1 MKLSANYLQH
11 LRFNRMLTFAISVF
25 LLIVTPGPG
34 VLSTAGFGAAYGF
47 KKSLRYVFGLFL
59 GTNLVF
65 LAVASGL
72 IAILLSIPSLRVFLL
87 FLSTCYLFY
96 LASKIALAGS
106 NIAFIKA
113 KVPPG
118 ITSGVL
124 LQTINPKAYVVNT
137 TFVSGFAFYQSSF
150 TIELI
155 IKFFIINSIW
165 IPLHL
170 LWLYAGT
177 VLHELNLSNKNQRVI
192 NLMLSFSMIVAVV
205 ISILYSF

>member
-1 MKLSANYLQH
+1 
-11 LRFNRMLTFAISVF
+11 MLTFAISVF

-65 LAVASGL
+65 FAVATGL
-72 IAILLSIPSLRVFLL
+72 IAILLSIPSSRIFLL
-87 FLSTCYLFY
+87 ILSTCYLFY

-106 NIAFIKA
+106 NIAFVKA
-113 KVPPG
+113 KSPPG
-118 ITSGVL
+118 IISGIL
-124 LQTINPKAYVVNT
+124 LQAINPKAYVVNT

-150 TIELI
+150 AVELI
-155 IKFFIINSIW
+155 IKFFIMNSIW

-170 LWLYAGT
+170 LWLYVGT
-177 VLHELNLSNKNQRVI
+177 VLHELNLSNRNQRII
-192 NLMLSFSMIVAVV
+192 NIMMSISMVAVVV

>member
-1 MKLSANYLQH
+1 
-11 LRFNRMLTFAISVF
+11 MLTFAITVF

-34 VLSTAGFGAAYGF
+34 VLSTAGFGSAYGY

-65 LAVASGL
+65 LAVATGL
-72 IAILLSIPSLRVFLL
+72 IAILLSIPSLRIFLL
-87 FLSTCYLFY
+87 ILSTCYLFY

-113 KVPPG
+113 KSPPG
-118 ITSGVL
+118 IISGVL
-124 LQTINPKAYVVNT
+124 LQAINPKAYVVNT
-137 TFVSGFAFYQSSF
+137 TLVSGFAFYQSSF
-150 TIELI
+150 AIELV
-155 IKFFIINSIW
+155 IKFFIMNSIW

-170 LWLYAGT
+170 LWLYVGT
-177 VLHELNLSNKNQRVI
+177 VLHELNLSIKNQRIV
-192 NLMLSFSMIVAVV
+192 NLMMSLSMVLVVV

>member
-1 MKLSANYLQH
+1 
-11 LRFNRMLTFAISVF
+11 MLTFAISVF

-47 KKSLRYVFGLFL
+47 KQSLRYVFGLFL

-72 IAILLSIPSLRVFLL
+72 IAVLLSIPSLRIFLL
-87 FLSTCYLFY
+87 FVSTCYLFY

-113 KVPPG
+113 KAPPG

-124 LQTINPKAYVVNT
+124 LQAINPKAYVVNT

-150 TIELI
+150 AIELI
-155 IKFFIINSIW
+155 IKFFIINAIW

-170 LWLYAGT
+170 VWLYAGT
-177 VLHELNLSNKNQRVI
+177 VLHDLNLSNKNQRII
-192 NLMLSFSMIVAVV
+192 NLMLSFSMIAAVV
-205 ISILYSF
+205 ISISYSF

>member
-1 MKLSANYLQH
+1 
-11 LRFNRMLTFAISVF
+11 MLTFAISVF
-25 LLIVTPGPG
+25 LLIITPGPG

-65 LAVASGL
+65 FAVATGL
-72 IAILLSIPSLRVFLL
+72 IAILLSLPSLRIFLL
-87 FLSTCYLFY
+87 ILSTCYLFY

-106 NIAFIKA
+106 KISFIKA
-113 KVPPG
+113 KSPPG
-118 ITSGVL
+118 IISGIL
-124 LQTINPKAYVVNT
+124 LQAINPKAYVVNT

-150 TIELI
+150 AVELI
-155 IKFFIINSIW
+155 IKFFIMNSIW

-170 LWLYAGT
+170 LWLYVGT
-177 VLHELNLSNKNQRVI
+177 VLYELNLSNRNQRII
-192 NLMLSFSMIVAVV
+192 NLMMSISMVIVVV

>member
-1 MKLSANYLQH
+1 MDKSNFDIVDFDH
-11 LRFNRMLTFAISVF
+11 MLTFAFSVF

-47 KKSLRYVFGLFL
+47 NKSLRYVFGLFL

-65 LAVASGL
+65 FAVATGL
-72 IAILLSIPSLRVFLL
+72 IAILLSLPSLRIFLL
-87 FLSTCYLFY
+87 ILSTCYLFY

-106 NIAFIKA
+106 KISFIKA
-113 KVPPG
+113 KSPPG
-118 ITSGVL
+118 IISGIL
-124 LQTINPKAYVVNT
+124 LQAINPKAYVVNT

-150 TIELI
+150 AVELI
-155 IKFFIINSIW
+155 IKFFIMNSIW

-170 LWLYAGT
+170 LWLYVGT
-177 VLHELNLSNKNQRVI
+177 VLYELNLSNRNQRII
-192 NLMLSFSMIVAVV
+192 NLMMSISMVIVVV

>member
-1 MKLSANYLQH
+1 
-11 LRFNRMLTFAISVF
+11 MLTFAITVF

-34 VLSTAGFGAAYGF
+34 VLSTAGFGAAYGY

-65 LAVASGL
+65 LAVATGL
-72 IAILLSIPSLRVFLL
+72 IAILLSIPSLRIFLL
-87 FLSTCYLFY
+87 ILSTFYLFY

-113 KVPPG
+113 KSPHC
-118 ITSGVL
+118 IISGVL
-124 LQTINPKAYVVNT
+124 LQAINPKAYVVNT

-150 TIELI
+150 AVELI
-155 IKFFIINSIW
+155 IKFFIMNSIW

-170 LWLYAGT
+170 LWLYVGT
-177 VLHELNLSNKNQRVI
+177 VLHELNLSNRNQRII
-192 NLMLSFSMIVAVV
+192 NIMMSISMVLVVV
-205 ISILYSF
+205 ISILYSFYIHQTFRYT

>member
-1 MKLSANYLQH
+1 
-11 LRFNRMLTFAISVF
+11 MLTFAISVF

-47 KKSLRYVFGLFL
+47 RRSLRYVFGLFL

-72 IAILLSIPSLRVFLL
+72 IAILFSIPSLRIFLL
-87 FLSTCYLFY
+87 ILSTCYLFY

-106 NIAFIKA
+106 KIAFIQA
-113 KVPPG
+113 NAPPG
-118 ITSGVL
+118 ISSGVL

-137 TFVSGFAFYQSSF
+137 TFVSGFAFYQSSLV
-150 TIELI
+150 IELI

-177 VLHELNLSNKNQRVI
+177 ALYELNLSNKNQKII
-192 NLMLSFSMIVAVV
+192 NLTLSFSMIVAVV
-205 ISILYSF
+205 ISVLYSF

>member
-1 MKLSANYLQH
+1 
-11 LRFNRMLTFAISVF
+11 MLTFAISVF

-47 KKSLRYVFGLFL
+47 KKSLRYVIGLFL

-72 IAILLSIPSLRVFLL
+72 IAILMSVPSVRIFLL
-87 FLSTCYLFY
+87 VLSTCYLFY

-113 KVPPG
+113 KAPPG
-118 ITSGVL
+118 IISGIL
-124 LQTINPKAYVVNT
+124 LQAINPKAYVVNT

-150 TIELI
+150 VMELI
-155 IKFFIINSIW
+155 IKFLIINSIW

-170 LWLYAGT
+170 IWLYVGT
-177 VLHELNLSNKNQRVI
+177 VLHELNLTNKNQRII
-192 NLMLSFSMIVAVV
+192 NLMLAFSMIAAVV
-205 ISILYSF
+205 ISISYSF

>member
-1 MKLSANYLQH
+1 
-11 LRFNRMLTFAISVF
+11 MLTFAISVF
-25 LLIVTPGPG
+25 LLIITPGPG

-47 KKSLRYVFGLFL
+47 KQSLRYVFGLFL

-72 IAILLSIPSLRVFLL
+72 IAVLLSIPSLRIFLL
-87 FLSTCYLFY
+87 FVSTCYLFY

-113 KVPPG
+113 KAPPG

-124 LQTINPKAYVVNT
+124 LQAINPKAYVVNT
-137 TFVSGFAFYQSSF
+137 TFVSGFAFYQSNVA
-150 TIELI
+150 IELI
-155 IKFFIINSIW
+155 IKFFIINAIW

-170 LWLYAGT
+170 VWLYVGT
-177 VLHELNLSNKNQRVI
+177 VLHDLNLSNKNQRII
-192 NLMLSFSMIVAVV
+192 NLMLSFSMIAAVV
-205 ISILYSF
+205 ISISYSF

>member
-1 MKLSANYLQH
+1 
-11 LRFNRMLTFAISVF
+11 MLTFAITVF

-34 VLSTAGFGAAYGF
+34 VLSTAGFGAAYGY

-65 LAVASGL
+65 LAVATGL
-72 IAILLSIPSLRVFLL
+72 IAILLSIPSLRIFLL
-87 FLSTCYLFY
+87 ILSTFYLFY

-113 KVPPG
+113 KSPPG
-118 ITSGVL
+118 ILSGVL
-124 LQTINPKAYVVNT
+124 LQAINPKAYVVNT
-137 TFVSGFAFYQSSF
+137 TLVSGFAFYQSSF
-150 TIELI
+150 AIELV
-155 IKFFIINSIW
+155 IKFFIMNSIW

-170 LWLYAGT
+170 LWLYVGT
-177 VLHELNLSNKNQRVI
+177 VLHELKKKKKNQRII
-192 NLMLSFSMIVAVV
+192 NLMMSLSMVLVVV

>member
-1 MKLSANYLQH
+1 
-11 LRFNRMLTFAISVF
+11 MLTFAISVF
-25 LLIVTPGPG
+25 LLIITPGPG

-47 KKSLRYVFGLFL
+47 KQSLRYVFGLFL

-72 IAILLSIPSLRVFLL
+72 IAVLLSVPSLRIFFL

-113 KVPPG
+113 KAPPG

-124 LQTINPKAYVVNT
+124 LQAINPKAYVVNT

-150 TIELI
+150 AIELI
-155 IKFFIINSIW
+155 IKFFIINAIW

-177 VLHELNLSNKNQRVI
+177 VLHDLNLSNRNQRII
-192 NLMLSFSMIVAVV
+192 NLMLSFSMIAAVV

>member
-1 MKLSANYLQH
+1 
-11 LRFNRMLTFAISVF
+11 MLTFAITVF

-34 VLSTAGFGAAYGF
+34 VLSTAGFGAAYGY

-65 LAVASGL
+65 LAVATGL
-72 IAILLSIPSLRVFLL
+72 IAILLSIPSLRIFLL
-87 FLSTCYLFY
+87 ILSTFYLFY

-113 KVPPG
+113 KSPPG
-118 ITSGVL
+118 IISGVL
-124 LQTINPKAYVVNT
+124 LRAINPKAYVVNT
-137 TFVSGFAFYQSSF
+137 TLVSGFAFYQSSF
-150 TIELI
+150 AIELV
-155 IKFFIINSIW
+155 IKFFIMNSIW

-170 LWLYAGT
+170 LWLYVGT
-177 VLHELNLSNKNQRVI
+177 VLHELNLSIKNQRII
-192 NLMLSFSMIVAVV
+192 NLMMSLSMVLVVV

>member
-1 MKLSANYLQH
+1 
-11 LRFNRMLTFAISVF
+11 MLTFAISVF

-72 IAILLSIPSLRVFLL
+72 IAVLMSVPSVRIFLL

-113 KVPPG
+113 KAPPG
-118 ITSGVL
+118 IISGIL
-124 LQTINPKAYVVNT
+124 LQAINPKAYVVNT

-150 TIELI
+150 VMELI
-155 IKFFIINSIW
+155 VKFLIINSIW
-165 IPLHL
+165 IPLQL
-170 LWLYAGT
+170 IWLYVGT
-177 VLHELNLSNKNQRVI
+177 VLHELNLTNKNQRII
-192 NLMLSFSMIVAVV
+192 NLMLAFSMIDAVV
-205 ISILYSF
+205 ISISYSF

>member
-1 MKLSANYLQH
+1 
-11 LRFNRMLTFAISVF
+11 MLTFAITVF

-34 VLSTAGFGAAYGF
+34 VLSTAGFGAAYGY

-65 LAVASGL
+65 LAVATGF
-72 IAILLSIPSLRVFLL
+72 IAILLSIPSLRIFLL
-87 FLSTCYLFY
+87 ILSTFYLFY

-113 KVPPG
+113 KSPPG
-118 ITSGVL
+118 IISGVL
-124 LQTINPKAYVVNT
+124 LQAINPKAYVVNT
-137 TFVSGFAFYQSSF
+137 TLVSGFAFYQSSF
-150 TIELI
+150 AIELV
-155 IKFFIINSIW
+155 IKFFIMNSIW

-170 LWLYAGT
+170 LWLYVGT
-177 VLHELNLSNKNQRVI
+177 VLHELNLSIKNQRII
-192 NLMLSFSMIVAVV
+192 NLMMSLSMVLVVV

>member
-1 MKLSANYLQH
+1 
-11 LRFNRMLTFAISVF
+11 MLTFAITVF

-34 VLSTAGFGAAYGF
+34 VLSTAGFGAAYGY

-65 LAVASGL
+65 LAVATGL
-72 IAILLSIPSLRVFLL
+72 IAVLLSIPSLRIFLL
-87 FLSTCYLFY
+87 ILSTCYLFY

-113 KVPPG
+113 KSPPG
-118 ITSGVL
+118 IISGVL
-124 LQTINPKAYVVNT
+124 LQAINPKAYVVNT
-137 TFVSGFAFYQSSF
+137 TLVLGFAFYQSSF
-150 TIELI
+150 AIELV
-155 IKFFIINSIW
+155 IKFFIMNSIW

-170 LWLYAGT
+170 LWLYVGT
-177 VLHELNLSNKNQRVI
+177 VLHELNLSIKNQRII
-192 NLMLSFSMIVAVV
+192 NLMMSLSMVLVVV

>member
-1 MKLSANYLQH
+1 
-11 LRFNRMLTFAISVF
+11 MLTFAITVF

-34 VLSTAGFGAAYGF
+34 VLSTAGFGAAYGY

-65 LAVASGL
+65 LAVATGL
-72 IAILLSIPSLRVFLL
+72 IAILLSIPSLRIFLL
-87 FLSTCYLFY
+87 ILSTFYLFY

-113 KVPPG
+113 KSPPG
-118 ITSGVL
+118 IISGVL
-124 LQTINPKAYVVNT
+124 LQAINPKAYVVNT
-137 TFVSGFAFYQSSF
+137 TLVSGFAFYQSSF
-150 TIELI
+150 AIELV
-155 IKFFIINSIW
+155 IKFFIMNSIW

-170 LWLYAGT
+170 LWLYVGT
-177 VLHELNLSNKNQRVI
+177 VLHEPNLSIKNQRII
-192 NLMLSFSMIVAVV
+192 NLMMSLSMVLVVV

>member
-1 MKLSANYLQH
+1 
-11 LRFNRMLTFAISVF
+11 MLTFAISVF
-25 LLIVTPGPG
+25 LLIITPGPG

-47 KKSLRYVFGLFL
+47 KQSLRYVFGLFL

-72 IAILLSIPSLRVFLL
+72 IAVLLSIPSLRIFLL
-87 FLSTCYLFY
+87 FVSTCYLFY

-113 KVPPG
+113 KAPPG

-124 LQTINPKAYVVNT
+124 LQAINPKAYVVNT

-150 TIELI
+150 AIELI
-155 IKFFIINSIW
+155 IKFFIINAIW

-177 VLHELNLSNKNQRVI
+177 VLHDLNLSNRNQRII
-192 NLMLSFSMIVAVV
+192 NLMLSFSMIAAVV

>member
-1 MKLSANYLQH
+1 
-11 LRFNRMLTFAISVF
+11 MLTFAISVF

-65 LAVASGL
+65 FAVATGL
-72 IAILLSIPSLRVFLL
+72 IAILLSIPSSRIFLL
-87 FLSTCYLFY
+87 ILSTCYLFY

-106 NIAFIKA
+106 NITFVKA
-113 KVPPG
+113 KSPPG
-118 ITSGVL
+118 IISGIL
-124 LQTINPKAYVVNT
+124 LQAINPKAYVVNT
-137 TFVSGFAFYQSSF
+137 TFVSGFAFYQSNF
-150 TIELI
+150 AVELI
-155 IKFFIINSIW
+155 IKFFIMNLIW

-170 LWLYAGT
+170 LWLYVGT
-177 VLHELNLSNKNQRVI
+177 VLHELNLSNRNQRII
-192 NLMLSFSMIVAVV
+192 NIMMSISMVVVVV

>member
-1 MKLSANYLQH
+1 
-11 LRFNRMLTFAISVF
+11 MLTFAISVF
-25 LLIVTPGPG
+25 LLIITPGPG

-47 KKSLRYVFGLFL
+47 KQSLRYVFGLFL

-72 IAILLSIPSLRVFLL
+72 IAVLLSVPSLRIFLL
-87 FLSTCYLFY
+87 VLSTCYLLY

-118 ITSGVL
+118 IISGIL
-124 LQTINPKAYVVNT
+124 LQAINPKAYVVNT

-150 TIELI
+150 AIELI
-155 IKFFIINSIW
+155 IKFIIINSIW
-165 IPLHL
+165 IPLHF

-177 VLHELNLSNKNQRVI
+177 VLHELNLSNKNQRII
-192 NLMLSFSMIVAVV
+192 NLMLSFSMIAAVV

>member
-1 MKLSANYLQH
+1 
-11 LRFNRMLTFAISVF
+11 MLTFAISVF

-47 KKSLRYVFGLFL
+47 KKSLSYVFGLFL

-72 IAILLSIPSLRVFLL
+72 IAVLLSIPSLRIFLL
-87 FLSTCYLFY
+87 ILSTCYLFY

-113 KVPPG
+113 KAPPG

-124 LQTINPKAYVVNT
+124 LQAINPKAYVVNT

-150 TIELI
+150 AIELI
-155 IKFFIINSIW
+155 IKFFIINAIW

-177 VLHELNLSNKNQRVI
+177 VLHDLNLSNRNQRII

>member
-1 MKLSANYLQH
+1 MDKSNFDIVDFDH
-11 LRFNRMLTFAISVF
+11 MLTFAFSVF

-47 KKSLRYVFGLFL
+47 NKSLRYVFGLFL

-65 LAVASGL
+65 FAVATGL
-72 IAILLSIPSLRVFLL
+72 IAILLSIPSLRIFLL
-87 FLSTCYLFY
+87 ILSTCYLFY

-106 NIAFIKA
+106 KISFIKA
-113 KVPPG
+113 KSPPG
-118 ITSGVL
+118 IISGIL
-124 LQTINPKAYVVNT
+124 LQAINPKAYVVNT

-150 TIELI
+150 AVELI
-155 IKFFIINSIW
+155 IKFFIMNSIW

-170 LWLYAGT
+170 LWLYVGT
-177 VLHELNLSNKNQRVI
+177 VLYELNLSNRNQRII
-192 NLMLSFSMIVAVV
+192 NLMMSISMVIVVV

>member
-1 MKLSANYLQH
+1 
-11 LRFNRMLTFAISVF
+11 MLTFAISVF
-25 LLIVTPGPG
+25 LLIITPGPG

-47 KKSLRYVFGLFL
+47 KQSLRYVFGLFL

-72 IAILLSIPSLRVFLL
+72 IAVLLSVPSLRIFLL

-113 KVPPG
+113 KAPPG

-124 LQTINPKAYVVNT
+124 LQAINPKAYVVNT

-150 TIELI
+150 VIELI
-155 IKFFIINSIW
+155 IKFFIINAIW

-177 VLHELNLSNKNQRVI
+177 VLHELNLSNKNQRII
-192 NLMLSFSMIVAVV
+192 NLMLSFSMIAAVV

>member
-1 MKLSANYLQH
+1 
-11 LRFNRMLTFAISVF
+11 MLTFAISVF

-47 KKSLRYVFGLFL
+47 KKSLSYVFGLFL

-72 IAILLSIPSLRVFLL
+72 IAVLLSIPSLRIFLL
-87 FLSTCYLFY
+87 ILSTCYLFY

-113 KVPPG
+113 KATPG

-124 LQTINPKAYVVNT
+124 LQVINPKAYVVNT

-150 TIELI
+150 AIELI
-155 IKFFIINSIW
+155 IKFFIINAIW

-170 LWLYAGT
+170 IWLYAGT
-177 VLHELNLSNKNQRVI
+177 ILHDLNLSNKNQRII
-192 NLMLSFSMIVAVV
+192 NLMLSFSMIAAVV

>member
-1 MKLSANYLQH
+1 
-11 LRFNRMLTFAISVF
+11 MLTFAISVF

-34 VLSTAGFGAAYGF
+34 VLSTAGFGSAYGF

-72 IAILLSIPSLRVFLL
+72 IAILLSIPSLRIFLL

-96 LASKIALAGS
+96 LAAKIALAGS

>member
-1 MKLSANYLQH
+1 
-11 LRFNRMLTFAISVF
+11 MLTFAITVF

-34 VLSTAGFGAAYGF
+34 VLSTAGFGAAYGY

-65 LAVASGL
+65 LAVATGL

-87 FLSTCYLFY
+87 ILSTCYLFY

-113 KVPPG
+113 KSPPG
-118 ITSGVL
+118 IISGVL

-137 TFVSGFAFYQSSF
+137 TLVSGFAFYQSSF
-150 TIELI
+150 AIELV
-155 IKFFIINSIW
+155 IKFFIMNSIW

-170 LWLYAGT
+170 LWLYVGT
-177 VLHELNLSNKNQRVI
+177 VLHELNLSIKNQRII
-192 NLMLSFSMIVAVV
+192 NLMMSLSMVLVVV

>member
-1 MKLSANYLQH
+1 
-11 LRFNRMLTFAISVF
+11 MLTFAISVF

-118 ITSGVL
+118 IISGVL

-177 VLHELNLSNKNQRVI
+177 VLHELNLSNKN
-192 NLMLSFSMIVAVV
+192 
-205 ISILYSF
+205 

>member
-1 MKLSANYLQH
+1 
-11 LRFNRMLTFAISVF
+11 MLTFAISVF

-65 LAVASGL
+65 FAVATGL
-72 IAILLSIPSLRVFLL
+72 IAVLLSIPSLRIFLL
-87 FLSTCYLFY
+87 ILSTCYLFY
-96 LASKIALAGS
+96 LASKIAFAGS

-113 KVPPG
+113 KSPPG
-118 ITSGVL
+118 IISGIL
-124 LQTINPKAYVVNT
+124 LQAINPKAYVVNT

-150 TIELI
+150 TLELI
-155 IKFFIINSIW
+155 IKFFIMNSIW
-165 IPLHL
+165 VPLHL
-170 LWLYAGT
+170 LWLYVGT
-177 VLHELNLSNKNQRVI
+177 VLHELNLSNRNQRII
-192 NLMLSFSMIVAVV
+192 NIMMSISMVAVVV

>member
-1 MKLSANYLQH
+1 
-11 LRFNRMLTFAISVF
+11 MLTFAITVF

-34 VLSTAGFGAAYGF
+34 VLSTAGFGAAYGY

-65 LAVASGL
+65 LAVATGL
-72 IAILLSIPSLRVFLL
+72 IAILLSIPSLRIFLL
-87 FLSTCYLFY
+87 ILSTCYLFY

-113 KVPPG
+113 KSPPG
-118 ITSGVL
+118 IISGVL
-124 LQTINPKAYVVNT
+124 LQAINPKAYVVNT
-137 TFVSGFAFYQSSF
+137 TLVSGFAFYQSSF
-150 TIELI
+150 AIELV
-155 IKFFIINSIW
+155 IKFFIMNSIW

-170 LWLYAGT
+170 LWLYIGT
-177 VLHELNLSNKNQRVI
+177 VLHELNLSIKNQRFI
-192 NLMLSFSMIVAVV
+192 NLMMSLSMVLVVV